1 MEWTERNHEGERGNE
16 EPASSSNEPSTASK
30 EPSTSS
36 KGPSIS
42 ACCFTSSLTLWAS
55 RVDHPHMMSQTNNC
69 SVGGIRSSVENQKK
83 DNHNT
88 STTISHQ
95 NVGAPIKITIPLNPS
110 LTPSFLNLLK
120 SIEIKHILYISGLI
134 WDNNTT
140 DKTIH
145 HMDCDST
152 NDTNEINYN
161 DDNNNSSIDDI
172 TTLSFTTNPENTSSS
187 NFNNRSPLVQ
197 PPLELFNISLLK
209 ALTCSPSLL
218 LI

>member
-1 MEWTERNHEGERGNE
+1 VEWTERNHEGERRNE
-16 EPASSSNEPSTASK
+16 EPSTSSKEPSTASK
-30 EPSTSS
+30 EPSTSP

-42 ACCFTSSLTLWAS
+42 SCCSTSFLTLWAS
-55 RVDHPHMMSQTNNC
+55 RVDLPHMMSQTNNC
-69 SVGGIRSSVENQKK
+69 SVGGIRSSVENKKK

-88 STTISHQ
+88 STTIPHQ

-120 SIEIKHILYISGLI
+120 SIENNHILYISGLI

-140 DKTIH
+140 DKTSH

-152 NDTNEINYN
+152 NNINENNYN
-161 DDNNNSSIDDI
+161 NDNSNSNIDDI
-172 TTLSFTTNPENTSSS
+172 SIDSFTTNPENTSSS
-187 NFNNRSPLVQ
+187 NFNNGSPSVQ

-218 LI
+218 PI